1 MESAIAALNDKQR
14 FNSQQVA
21 TILELVYSGQEGD
34 QVENLLN
41 ELASISKNR
50 NGTMKGETAQEMR
63 SYLQEVDLSPYQDY
77 HSELRDSGVEILNI
91 LDSEYPEKL
100 TSIDNPP
107 LCIYVDGDLSS
118 LHRGV
123 TIVGTRSATDHRI
136 EMARKIAKV
145 VVQELETTVI
155 SGLAN
160 GIDETAHEEAID
172 KNGKTVAALPG
183 DVENIK
189 PSSNT
194 DLGKR
199 ISDNGGLVSEVSK
212 FAGFHKGRYLERN
225 RITSGLSDAVV
236 VVASKDSG
244 GTVKQAELAQ
254 KQGKPRYL
262 YDAPES
268 DGQTPERLINQI
280 GFQKFESVDE
290 LLDLLKGDSPEKT
303 DSQGNMTFDN
313 F

>member
-14 FNSQQVA
+14 FNTQQVA
-21 TILELVYSGQEGD
+21 TVLEFVYSGQERD
-34 QVENLLN
+34 QIKNIRE

-50 NGTMKGETAQEMR
+50 SGTSKGETAQDMM
-63 SYLQEVDLSPYQDY
+63 SYLQEVDIDLYQDY
-77 HSELRDSGVEILNI
+77 HSELRDSSMHILTI

-100 TSIDNPP
+100 KLIDNSP

-118 LHRGV
+118 LYQGV
-123 TIVGTRSATDHRI
+123 TIVGTRSATEHRVEI
-136 EMARKIAKV
+136 ARKIAKA
-145 VVQELETTVI
+145 VVQELEATVI

-160 GIDETAHEEAID
+160 GIDEAAHEGAIN
-172 KNGKTVAALPG
+172 KNGKTVAILPG
-183 DVENIK
+183 DIENIK
-189 PSSNT
+189 PSSNS

-199 ISDNGGLVSEVSK
+199 ISNNGCLMSEISK

-236 VVASKDSG
+236 VVASNDTG
-244 GTVKQAELAQ
+244 GTIKQAELAQ
-254 KQGKPRYL
+254 KQGKLRYL
-262 YDAPES
+262 YDSPES
-268 DGQTPERLINQI
+268 DGQTPASLVKQE
-280 GFQKFESVDE
+280 GFQTFESVDE
-290 LLDLLKGDSPEKT
+290 LLDLLGSASSEKT